1 MYTDLSSNFL
11 IKQLLDLYNE
21 FGGDSVF
28 HKKSHFLMEKMNCK
42 NFISHVINQNFSD
55 IDFLNKQWLSTEI
68 PQLTIYEDNYITLKY
83 HIFLPDSSNH
93 VDAASYLIHDHG
105 DYNLSSCIVYGDG
118 YNTIEFDK
126 NIRKKP
132 CGNYDLKINNDF
144 FHSPKCVN
152 LLESQTPH
160 VIFNVASMTSSIVL
174 WTKNTN
180 KINELPIDFKNKS
193 RLNYNLRNGI
203 FSGITDSEFLV
214 KVNNDENFD
223 DNSERHI
230 QALCYF
236 AQQASNINELQIS
249 KLLSNKIVP
258 IFWNKWLSF
267 LNVRSKISIPNLD
280 NNINTLRNINTISQI
295 RKACAI

>member
-1 MYTDLSSNFL
+1 MYTDLSSNVL
-11 IKQLLDLYNE
+11 IKQLLELYNE
-21 FGGDSVF
+21 FGGGSVF
-28 HKKSHFLMEKMNCK
+28 HKKSHFLMEKMTSQT
-42 NFISHVINQNFSD
+42 FISYVIFQNLSD
-55 IDFLNKQWLSTEI
+55 THFLNKKWLSTEI

-83 HIFLPDSSNH
+83 HIFLPDYCNN

-126 NIRKKP
+126 NIQKKP
-132 CGNYDLKINNDF
+132 CGNYDLKINKDF
-144 FHSPKCVN
+144 LHSPKCVN

-180 KINELPIDFKNKS
+180 KSNELAIDFKKKP
-193 RLNYNLRNGI
+193 RLNYILRNGF
-203 FSGITDSEFLV
+203 FSAITDSEFSV

-223 DNSERHI
+223 DNSETHI

-236 AQQASNINELQIS
+236 AQQVSDVNQIQIS
-249 KLLSNKIVP
+249 KLLSNKAVP
-258 IFWNKWLSF
+258 HLWNKWLSF
-267 LNVRSKISIPNLD
+267 LLNKTKITIPLID
-280 NNINTLRNINTISQI
+280 NKINTLGNTITILQI